1 MKTNKGKRNLSLLA
15 VVLGLTVT
23 LPSFAQ
29 QPSSNQPGPPSDTQ
43 QPPAN
48 QDPLEGLQL
57 TGEQRAAIRAIRL
70 LNRDEQVT
78 VNQRFRQAK
87 IALEDAL
94 DADYPN
100 EALVAQRAKEVG
112 EAQVAVVRMQA
123 LREVRIR
130 RVLTPEQQAKLREL
144 RLRAREND
152 TVRQQRLR
160 DRRNE
165 GRRGR
170 NLPNQGNGVA
180 PRQGLRGKNL
190 PTRP

>member
-23 LPSFAQ
+23 LSSFAQ
-29 QPSSNQPGPPSDTQ
+29 QPNSNQSVVPPDSQ
-43 QPPAN
+43 QPAAN

-70 LNRDEQVT
+70 LNRDQQMA

-87 IALEDAL
+87 MALEDAL
-94 DADYPN
+94 DADYPD
-100 EALVAQRAKEVG
+100 EALVEQRAKEVG

-130 RVLTPEQQAKLREL
+130 RVLTLEQQAKLRDL
-144 RLRAREND
+144 RLKAREAEA
-152 TVRQQRLR
+152 VRQQRLR
-160 DRRNE
+160 NRINE
-165 GRRGR
+165 GRGGR

-180 PRQGLRGKNL
+180 PRQGLRGKDL
-190 PTRP
+190 SGRP

>member
-1 MKTNKGKRNLSLLA
+1 MKTNKSKRNLSLLA

-29 QPSSNQPGPPSDTQ
+29 EPNSNQPVRPSDSQ
-43 QPPAN
+43 PPPAN

-57 TGEQRAAIRAIRL
+57 TGEQRAVIRAIRVA
-70 LNRDEQVT
+70 NRDEQVE
-78 VNQRFRQAK
+78 VNQRFKLAK
-87 IALEDAL
+87 MALEDAL

-112 EAQVAVVRMQA
+112 EAQVAVVRMQS

-144 RLRAREND
+144 RLKAREAE

-160 DRRNE
+160 DRINE

-180 PRQGLRGKNL
+180 PRQRLRARDL
-190 PTRP
+190 PLRP